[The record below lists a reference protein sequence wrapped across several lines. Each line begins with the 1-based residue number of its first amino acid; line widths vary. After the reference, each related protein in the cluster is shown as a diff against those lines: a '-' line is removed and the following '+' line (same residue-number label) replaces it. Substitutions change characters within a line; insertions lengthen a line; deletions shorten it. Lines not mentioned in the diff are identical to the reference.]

1 MSIVSTQGLLELGL
15 SARALWMAD
24 IYGMLKDQ
32 AILLVPRSVPAFMPM
47 LREALMGLC
56 TEGTPH
62 VQVLQYIVHLME
74 DTLGPSILSQ
84 QR

>member
-1 MSIVSTQGLLELGL
+1 MSIASILDPLGL
-15 SARALWMAD
+15 GLNVRALWMVD
-24 IYGMLKDQ
+24 IYGMLRDQ

-47 LREALMGLC
+47 LQGALTGQYTEATLPVMV
-56 TEGTPH
+56 P
-62 VQVLQYIVHLME
+62 QYIVHLME

>member
-1 MSIVSTQGLLELGL
+1 MSIVSTQGLLQLAL
-15 SARALWMAD
+15 NVRALWMAD
-24 IYGMLKDQ
+24 IFGMLRDP
-32 AILLVPRSVPAFMPM
+32 AILLAPHSVPAFMPM

>member
-1 MSIVSTQGLLELGL
+1 MSIASTQDPLELGL
-15 SARALWMAD
+15 NVRVLWMAD
-24 IYGMLKDQ
+24 IFGMLRDQ

-47 LREALMGLC
+47 LREALMVPC
-56 TEGTPH
+56 TEGIPH
-62 VQVLQYIVHLME
+62 VQVLQFIVHLME

>member
-15 SARALWMAD
+15 NVRALWTVD
-24 IYGMLKDQ
+24 IYGMLRDQ

-47 LREALMGLC
+47 LQGALTEQYTEAILPAM
-56 TEGTPH
+56 
-62 VQVLQYIVHLME
+62 VLQYIVHLMA
-74 DTLGPSILSQ
+74 DLLGPSIRLQ

>member
-1 MSIVSTQGLLELGL
+1 MSIALTQDPLGLGL
-15 SARALWMAD
+15 SAHALWMAG
-24 IYGMLKDQ
+24 IYGMLRDQ

-47 LREALMGLC
+47 LREALMELC
-56 TEGTPH
+56 TEGIPH
-62 VQVLQYIVHLME
+62 VQVLQYIVHLMV

>member
-1 MSIVSTQGLLELGL
+1 MSIASTQDPLELGL
-15 SARALWMAD
+15 NVRVLWMAD
-24 IYGMLKDQ
+24 IFGMLRDP
-32 AILLVPRSVPAFMPM
+32 AILLVPHSVPAFMPM

-56 TEGTPH
+56 TEGIPH